1 MTSSPQAAELSL
13 QTRLADG
20 SLAGQWTLDPA
31 QSTVALASRSMWG
44 VVPVK
49 GSFGEVS
56 GQVTITPAGEV
67 TGTITVGAASV
78 NTKNKKRDEHL
89 RSADFFNSEVYPHI
103 VFTAEQV
110 TVSDDGAKVTGTLQ
124 VRDATRPLTFPATVA
139 ALGADS
145 IVLDAQIG
153 VDRSEFGLTWGPMRM
168 SSMHNTMT
176 LHAVL
181 ARS

>member
-1 MTSSPQAAELSL
+1 MTSSPQAAELTL

-31 QSTVALASRSMWG
+31 QSTVALASKSIWG
-44 VVPVK
+44 LVPVK
-49 GSFGEVS
+49 GTFGEVS
-56 GQVTITPAGEV
+56 GEATITPSGEV

-78 NTKNKKRDEHL
+78 STKNKKRDEHL

-103 VFTAEQV
+103 VFTAQQV
-110 TVSDDGAKVTGTLQ
+110 TVSDDGATITGTLQ
-124 VRDATRPLTFPATVA
+124 VRDKTVPLTFPATVA
-139 ALGADS
+139 AIGDDS
-145 IVLDAQIG
+145 IVLDAQVH
-153 VDRSEFGLTWGPMRM
+153 VDRTDFGLTWNQLGM
-168 SSMHNTMT
+168 SSNQNALT